1 MARRSLKKGGR
12 QKKTRI
18 CKKKGGLRKTKKHGG
33 GLFNLLGTASRVG
46 VTARNALYKNTLEN
60 RLVNKYNDYEWVQ
73 ERRTKNMLPR
83 KDKSDYTEND
93 WTSED
98 KKTPSST
105 EEKKKGWF
113 W

>member
-1 MARRSLKKGGR
+1 MALQRLKKGGR
-12 QKKTRI
+12 QKKTRML
-18 CKKKGGLRKTKKHGG
+18 KKKGGLRKTRKHGG
-33 GLFNLLGTASRVG
+33 GLLSLFGTASRMGVG
-46 VTARNALYKNTLEN
+46 VRNIKYKDTLEN

-83 KDKSDYTEND
+83 KNKSDYTENN
-93 WTSED
+93 WTGD
-98 KKTPSST
+98 TPPST